1 MRITKIRLGGD
12 PTGINAAIA
21 ESFFAKGLG
30 FMFRKVK
37 EDEALLLTN
46 CSSIHTFF
54 MLSDIDAVFLDPEF
68 RIIRI
73 ISGLKPWRL
82 VSRAPGAK
90 MVLELA
96 GNAAF
101 HLGMKPGDKIEFEQR
116 TTDEI

>member
-1 MRITKIRLGGD
+1 MRLGGD

-37 EDEALLLTN
+37 EDEAILLTN

-54 MLSDIDAVFLDPEF
+54 MVSTIDAVFLDPEF
-68 RIIRI
+68 RIIKI
-73 ISGLKPWRL
+73 TPGIKPWRL
-82 VSRAPGAK
+82 VSRAPDAK

-96 GNAAF
+96 GNSAAN
-101 HLGMKPGDKIEFEQR
+101 LGMKTGDKIEFEER
-116 TTDEI
+116 TRNEM